1 MSDLEEFPENDPIF
15 FYHQRLVHASQ
26 ILWVLLWV
34 SKSSF
39 FDNILNKIIS
49 KIVGNPLKMPNI
61 GKNKKESNTI
71 SKIYQGSWKHLR

>member
-39 FDNILNKIIS
+39 FDKDIRSLEHINKLQ
-49 KIVGNPLKMPNI
+49 KFELCG
-61 GKNKKESNTI
+61 
-71 SKIYQGSWKHLR
+71 